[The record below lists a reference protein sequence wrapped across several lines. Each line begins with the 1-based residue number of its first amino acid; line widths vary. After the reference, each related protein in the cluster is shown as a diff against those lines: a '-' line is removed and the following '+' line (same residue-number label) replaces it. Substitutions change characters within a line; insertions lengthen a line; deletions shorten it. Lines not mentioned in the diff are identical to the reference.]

1 MLELSNIGIF
11 TAFVAGLT
19 SFLSPCVPPLVP
31 GYVSYIAGRS
41 LKDGPA
47 GGSIA
52 LRLPA
57 LGLSSCFVLGFDGVR
72 PPGRERHSPRADAA
86 GPSSPK
92 LLTAPIWYG
101 FLVD

>member
-11 TAFVAGLT
+11 TAFVAGLI

-57 LGLSSCFVLGFDGVR
+57 LGLSSCFVLGFSTVFV
-72 PPGRERHSPRADAA
+72 
-86 GPSSPK
+86 
-92 LLTAPIWYG
+92 LLGASATALGQMLLAHP
-101 FLVD
+101 LRSC